1 MYSEFMIFM
10 MWTRANLWQKQKAE
24 RSQGRRSTRFRSYR
38 QDPCS
43 PSLDSTIDHDEM
55 MDNGPQKK
63 TVNVWSRKDGG
74 QVAHSTGFP
83 GCGNSGSTSCPP
95 IFGRPNPGSQAMDM
109 FLVSPGGAPVDIV
122 DVMCTSPW
130 GEMRQKRLKDLAQ
143 SSHDVCH
150 RAAIAKT
157 MAKTPWMTLNKTGSF
172 ILLGAQL
179 TSTEMSWN
187 IVCGRGKCLHQFHSV
202 PRCILNSFII
212 HRKIF
217 RKMILTWYTNCHCS
231 LH

>member
-1 MYSEFMIFM
+1 MAVAGS
-10 MWTRANLWQKQKAE
+10 
-24 RSQGRRSTRFRSYR
+24 
-38 QDPCS
+38 
-43 PSLDSTIDHDEM
+43 
-55 MDNGPQKK
+55 
-63 TVNVWSRKDGG
+63 

-83 GCGNSGSTSCPP
+83 CCGSSGSTSCPP
-95 IFGRPNPGSQAMDM
+95 IFGRPNPGWIKSAGNGH
-109 FLVSPGGAPVDIV
+109 VSGISWWCPRWCNVHF
-122 DVMCTSPW
+122 W

-187 IVCGRGKCLHQFHSV
+187 IVCGCGKCLHQFHSV

>member
-1 MYSEFMIFM
+1 

-24 RSQGRRSTRFRSYR
+24 RSQGRSTRFRSYR
-38 QDPCS
+38 QQDPCS
-43 PSLDSTIDHDEM
+43 PSLGSTTKMRWWIM
-55 MDNGPQKK
+55 APKK
-63 TVNVWSRKDGG
+63 KNVHVWSLKDGYS

-83 GCGNSGSTSCPP
+83 CCGSSGSTSCPP
-95 IFGRPNPGSQAMDM
+95 IFGRPNPGSPGNGLP
-109 FLVSPGGAPVDIV
+109 FLLSPGGAPV

-130 GEMRQKRLKDLAQ
+130 GEMRQKRLKHLVQ
-143 SSHDVCH
+143 SSHHVCH

-172 ILLGAQL
+172 ILLGTQL

-202 PRCILNSFII
+202 PCCILNSFII

-217 RKMILTWYTNCHCS
+217 RKIMSTWYTNCHCS